1 MKDGEYPISELDRWE
16 YMYSSQGK
24 YNEQELQ
31 RQIDALEKILT
42 GKKSAPKAVD
52 ANDAVPL
59 SFALARDLVLRI
71 QLQERLRLQQSVQS
85 QQKKGTPITILRPDP
100 RNPEQVV
107 PVDIASDEA
116 LEKVEDLDWRIRGT
130 LYQQFWINLLIEE
143 VQRYEAA
150 IARSSVLQSLPRD
163 AELEH
168 VVRTQL
174 TQLKPLLEQ
183 LLLCA
188 RVRRLR
194 NAQAPDAEIREILSH
209 LPKEAGK
216 DLDAYMSKLDTQIQ
230 QVLSVTVGFPLHR
243 KEWLGLKK
251 VERTIPVSPVFRLRS
266 ELMQRHIDALLKRE
280 DELSGKMDS
289 ASSTEKKSL
298 ANEHQELIGDYL
310 EFNAIHLRKFRQL
323 LHLFIE
329 PGPLFDAEE
338 GSGKPA
344 HEFPPT
350 GAIKTDL
357 LQQRGRELA
366 ALDTY
371 LEHIDKSVL
380 SNKVLEIDK
389 LFEDILMTVAVPA
402 GVDAI
407 FNETEKATFVW
418 EFHDAPWRVAT
429 GNVLGKWTP
438 QIRPWRRK
446 QILAPL
452 YKHFRLPPTTQ
463 WDTPSNEEPRYYHE
477 LSPAEQAQWL
487 KRSDVQE
494 RVESVRSIVRNFR
507 ARLQPEMTVMRGSNA
522 ILKDLLTTQTPP
534 SIDASEKRPMK
545 EILQKQK
552 KLPGQLFAQESGEI
566 IEPASDWPGN
576 RTSEQVLQDILAADT
591 AQARGMYFVL
601 IERATGGSGVFEKE
615 YGEYIR
621 GINANLKFH
630 IDAKDLHNYAA
641 ANFWQEFV
649 LFLATIGVEGYVA
662 LRLAKY
668 GARKAAGAAWQS
680 TKWGARQVKNGADAL
695 GEESGLRSRPK
706 PAAKPSVKPSVPS
719 EPAASPKPAPDPAGF
734 EQRLS
739 QAMEE
744 AEKPL
749 AKPSAAPE
757 AAKPTAPRGLNAL
770 RNSRVAEELT
780 KMRYLRGERA
790 IAQWMQ
796 ETAIGR
802 KFAQLKAFGNLRGV
816 RIAGRGL
823 TVAAWAAIPA
833 LAYVEIKQN
842 EERVAG
848 AKLNPELAETYRSQ
862 NDTTLLEAGGAAA
875 AMLAEGFLPT
885 AVLGGFVIY
894 AADYNKERSEIV
906 AGWQRTADDW
916 SRENDSASLR
926 QHMLDRTVSQAVEAG
941 GGGAFKPRISLPSA
955 QDQREAF
962 EVVQNATF
970 ATRAQVFES
979 YFRSNTFAK
988 GSALEESVREKMTFM
1003 QMTSQG
1009 EFNATLNQE
1018 FLLADAYSTLLQ
1030 RGRALKKAGESLV
1043 LSYEDAQGE
1052 RKIMDLGPLLSGKAS
1067 ATEVRKVVSEYVF
1080 HMQSSEEII
1089 LFNTM
1094 GEIGHEKP
1102 IAVRRVLLA
1111 KLIHEIHNTERSIHA
1126 VDWPGWGRTGGE
1138 GKSRMLVRWYVVSR
1152 LNRELD
1158 AASESLLK
1166 GDWSVKQYDE
1176 CMARCKGILQE
1187 VQTMEQSGADSGKY
1201 AKQAEAFFVEF
1212 GGEENVQLARRY
1224 DPKKNPLYELFRVE
1238 EEEKK

>member
-1 MKDGEYPISELDRWE
+1 MPEPEKNLRSSADDLSRVNEGHPLKDGEYPISELDRWE

-418 EFHDAPWRVAT
+418 EFHDAPLRVAT

-601 IERATGGSGVFEKE
+601 IERATGGSGAFEKE

-749 AKPSAAPE
+749 AKPSPVPESLSAAKVPVAAETKVTALERWKSRFLGHVGHILFE
-757 AAKPTAPRGLNAL
+757 AALVSEILQSLERTANAEQMNEREVLDAVREIWRDAVHGMKLELGNDQFWMAGGNRRYFHSLNLVSA
-770 RNSRVAEELT
+770 T
-780 KMRYLRGERA
+780 GERTWVEA
-790 IAQWMQ
+790 EQEIIRQLQRSLNLTLLLQSGSIPTDIPAVPARTKRDWPEEFWKKMEAEREVLQREGTALSERHRALLQSVKDFHAKRAAQFPVYQ
-796 ETAIGR
+796 TGKELIQQSFTRDRATGKINVNTSGTTFGFIPVKYSNGPIER
-802 KFAQLKAFGNLRGV
+802 FRDAGTVRREEDKFSLKASQAEMKELEKTIEAFQSDVRVYVQRG
-816 RIAGRGL
+816 
-823 TVAAWAAIPA
+823 W
-833 LAYVEIKQN
+833 Q
-842 EERVAG
+842 
-848 AKLNPELAETYRSQ
+848 
-862 NDTTLLEAGGAAA
+862 
-875 AMLAEGFLPT
+875 F
-885 AVLGGFVIY
+885 
-894 AADYNKERSEIV
+894 ERSLYYGPHPPAERQAQSQQV
-906 AGWQRTADDW
+906 DDW
-916 SRENDSASLR
+916 
-926 QHMLDRTVSQAVEAG
+926 
-941 GGGAFKPRISLPSA
+941 
-955 QDQREAF
+955 
-962 EVVQNATF
+962 
-970 ATRAQVFES
+970 
-979 YFRSNTFAK
+979 
-988 GSALEESVREKMTFM
+988 EK
-1003 QMTSQG
+1003 
-1009 EFNATLNQE
+1009 
-1018 FLLADAYSTLLQ
+1018 
-1030 RGRALKKAGESLV
+1030 
-1043 LSYEDAQGE
+1043 
-1052 RKIMDLGPLLSGKAS
+1052 
-1067 ATEVRKVVSEYVF
+1067 
-1080 HMQSSEEII
+1080 
-1089 LFNTM
+1089 
-1094 GEIGHEKP
+1094 
-1102 IAVRRVLLA
+1102 
-1111 KLIHEIHNTERSIHA
+1111 
-1126 VDWPGWGRTGGE
+1126 
-1138 GKSRMLVRWYVVSR
+1138 
-1152 LNRELD
+1152 
-1158 AASESLLK
+1158 LLK
-1166 GDWSVKQYDE
+1166 
-1176 CMARCKGILQE
+1176 M
-1187 VQTMEQSGADSGKY
+1187 MEQIPK
-1201 AKQAEAFFVEF
+1201 
-1212 GGEENVQLARRY
+1212 EEMH
-1224 DPKKNPLYELFRVE
+1224 
-1238 EEEKK
+1238 